1 MIPLLKKA
9 RSRYLDHEVPTNT
22 GTACHLRIQLYECPS
37 VSGVQL
43 HQLDGDIRR
52 QRKGLLG
59 RKVARKLWAI
69 KRLQY
74 HTSIV
79 WYPAPRPCRR
89 AVLACRPQ
97 QHAAIPR
104 LVFGAGLA
112 GTPPPLPHSNAVD
125 SSGQHQGPHAV
136 DGGGDADARA
146 VSGGDADAR
155 AVSSRRADPAC
166 AGPGDAL
173 PSFSMRPTQHPKR
186 TAEQAVA
193 AGQGG
198 KGYSKPWTVVVFLVL
213 PHMLLC
219 RQSWLWCVAASGC
232 LLSLHYIL
240 HIAFG
245 CVLQCLVPPCTPQPV
260 CRHRGQKMN
269 L

>member
-112 GTPPPLPHSNAVD
+112 GTPPLFHTPTLLTAVASTKARMQWMAGVMQMLGLSAGVMQMLGLSAAD
-125 SSGQHQGPHAV
+125 GLTQHVQGRVMPSLVSPCVPPSTPSALLNKLWQLARV
-136 DGGGDADARA
+136 ARA
-146 VSGGDADAR
+146 TAS
-155 AVSSRRADPAC
+155 P
-166 AGPGDAL
+166 GP
-173 PSFSMRPTQHPKR
+173 
-186 TAEQAVA
+186 
-193 AGQGG
+193 
-198 KGYSKPWTVVVFLVL
+198 
-213 PHMLLC
+213 
-219 RQSWLWCVAASGC
+219 LWCFWCCRICCCADSPGC
-232 LLSLHYIL
+232 
-240 HIAFG
+240 G
-245 CVLQCLVPPCTPQPV
+245 VLQLAAAFCHCIISCT
-260 CRHRGQKMN
+260 
-269 L
+269 